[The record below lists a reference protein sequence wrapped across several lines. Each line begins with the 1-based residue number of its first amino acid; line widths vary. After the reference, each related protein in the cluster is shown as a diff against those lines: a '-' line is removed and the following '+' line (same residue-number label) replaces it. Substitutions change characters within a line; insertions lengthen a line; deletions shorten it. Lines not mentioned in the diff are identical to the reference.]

1 MVTSVSKLRVK
12 VLTME
17 NLSYQKFSQINL
29 NDPFFSTLKAD
40 YVEFPDWFTKK
51 AREDESAYVLYNR
64 HGVIE
69 GFMYLKIEVGEIT
82 DTNPPLPNATHLK
95 IGTFKF
101 DSAGTRRGERFI
113 KKVFDHAIEYKV
125 DDIYVTIFDKHEYL
139 IILMQRYGFN
149 IIATK
154 ETANGNEN
162 VLFRKMSSVTGDI
175 LHDYPKFE
183 TRGNSKYLMSIYPD
197 YHTRMLP
204 DSILNNESHDL
215 IQDVSHTNSI
225 HKIYLCAMEGTS
237 NFKPGDIIVTYRTTD
252 RQGPARYRSVIT
264 SVCVVE
270 EYKNIG
276 EFNTLECF
284 LRYAGSYSVFST
296 EELTHFYRT
305 KRYPHI
311 IRFTYNTAMTKR
323 VIRGRLIDEVGL
335 SDGPGSYWGVM
346 RLTDQQFHH
355 MLDLGELDASFIIN

>member
-1 MVTSVSKLRVK
+1 
-12 VLTME
+12 ME

-40 YVEFPDWFTKK
+40 YVEFPDWFAKK

>member
-1 MVTSVSKLRVK
+1 
-12 VLTME
+12 ME
-17 NLSYQKFSQINL
+17 NLFYQKFSQINL

-40 YVEFPDWFTKK
+40 YGEFSTWFAKK
-51 AREDESAYVLYNR
+51 ANEGESAYVLYNQQQS
-64 HGVIE
+64 IE
-69 GFMYLKIEVGEIT
+69 GFMYLKIEKGIVT
-82 DTNPPLPNATHLK
+82 DTNPPLRDATHLK

-139 IILMQRYGFN
+139 ITLLQRYGFD
-149 IIATK
+149 IIAKKQTP
-154 ETANGNEN
+154 NGIEN
-162 VLFRKMSSVTGDI
+162 VLFRDMATVTGEI
-175 LHDYPKFE
+175 IRDYPKFE
-183 TRGNSKYLMSIYPD
+183 TRGNKKYLMSIYPD

-225 HKIYLCAMEGTS
+225 HKIYLCAMEGTA
-237 NFKPGDIIVTYRTTD
+237 NFRPGDIIVTYRTSD
-252 RQGPARYRSVIT
+252 RPGAARYRSVIT

-270 EYKNIG
+270 EYRNIG
-276 EFNTLECF
+276 EFSTLASF
-284 LRYAGSYSVFST
+284 LQYAGSYSVFSVD
-296 EELTHFYRT
+296 ELTRFYRS

-346 RLTDQQFHH
+346 KLTDQQFKH
-355 MLDLGELDASFIIN
+355 MLDLGEVDASFIIN

>member
-1 MVTSVSKLRVK
+1 
-12 VLTME
+12 ME

-40 YVEFPDWFTKK
+40 YVEFPDWFAKK

-284 LRYAGSYSVFST
+284 LQYAGSYSVFST
-296 EELTHFYRT
+296 EELTRFYRT

>member
-1 MVTSVSKLRVK
+1 
-12 VLTME
+12 
-17 NLSYQKFSQINL
+17 
-29 NDPFFSTLKAD
+29 LKAD
-40 YVEFPDWFTKK
+40 YGEFSTWFAKK
-51 AREDESAYVLYNR
+51 ANEGESAYVLYNQQQS
-64 HGVIE
+64 IE
-69 GFMYLKIEVGEIT
+69 GFMYLKIEKGIVT
-82 DTNPPLPNATHLK
+82 DTNPPLRDATHLK

-139 IILMQRYGFN
+139 ITLLQRYGFD
-149 IIATK
+149 IIAKKQTL
-154 ETANGNEN
+154 NGIEN
-162 VLFRKMSSVTGDI
+162 VLFRDMATVTGEI
-175 LHDYPKFE
+175 IRDYPKFE
-183 TRGNSKYLMSIYPD
+183 TRGNNKYLMSIYPD

-225 HKIYLCAMEGTS
+225 HKIYLCAMEGTA
-237 NFKPGDIIVTYRTTD
+237 NFRPGDIIVTYRTSD

-270 EYKNIG
+270 EYRNIG
-276 EFNTLECF
+276 EFSTLASF
-284 LRYAGSYSVFST
+284 LQYAGSYSVFSVD
-296 EELTHFYRT
+296 ELTRFYRS

-346 RLTDQQFHH
+346 KLTDQQFKH
-355 MLDLGELDASFIIN
+355 MLDLGEVDASFIIN

>member
-1 MVTSVSKLRVK
+1 
-12 VLTME
+12 
-17 NLSYQKFSQINL
+17 
-29 NDPFFSTLKAD
+29 TLKAD
-40 YVEFPDWFTKK
+40 YGEFSTWFAKK
-51 AREDESAYVLYNR
+51 ANEGESAYVLYNQQQS
-64 HGVIE
+64 IE
-69 GFMYLKIEVGEIT
+69 GFMYLKIEKGIVT
-82 DTNPPLPNATHLK
+82 DTNPPLRDATHLK

-139 IILMQRYGFN
+139 ITLLQRYGFD
-149 IIATK
+149 IIAKKQTP
-154 ETANGNEN
+154 NGIEN
-162 VLFRKMSSVTGDI
+162 VLFRDMATVTGEI
-175 LHDYPKFE
+175 IRDYPKFE
-183 TRGNSKYLMSIYPD
+183 TRGNNKYLMSIYPD

-225 HKIYLCAMEGTS
+225 HKIYLCAMEGTA
-237 NFKPGDIIVTYRTTD
+237 NFRPGDIIVTYRTSD
-252 RQGPARYRSVIT
+252 RPGAARYRSVIT

-270 EYKNIG
+270 EYRNIG
-276 EFNTLECF
+276 EFSTLASF
-284 LRYAGSYSVFST
+284 LQYAGSYSVFSVD
-296 EELTHFYRT
+296 ELTRFYRS

-346 RLTDQQFHH
+346 KLTDQQFKH
-355 MLDLGELDASFIIN
+355 MLDLGEVDASFIIN

>member
-1 MVTSVSKLRVK
+1 
-12 VLTME
+12 ME

-40 YVEFPDWFTKK
+40 YVEFPDWFAKK

-113 KKVFDHAIEYKV
+113 KKVFDHAIEYKA

-276 EFNTLECF
+276 EFNTLESF
-284 LRYAGSYSVFST
+284 LQYAGSYSVFST
-296 EELTHFYRT
+296 EELTRFYRT

>member
-1 MVTSVSKLRVK
+1 
-12 VLTME
+12 ME
-17 NLSYQKFSQINL
+17 NLFYQKFSQINL

-40 YVEFPDWFTKK
+40 YGEFSTWFAKK
-51 AREDESAYVLYNR
+51 ANEGESAYVLYNQQQS
-64 HGVIE
+64 IE
-69 GFMYLKIEVGEIT
+69 GFMYLKIEKGIVT
-82 DTNPPLPNATHLK
+82 DTNPPLRDATHLK

-139 IILMQRYGFN
+139 ITLLQRYGFD
-149 IIATK
+149 IIAKKQTP
-154 ETANGNEN
+154 NGIEN
-162 VLFRKMSSVTGDI
+162 VLFRDMATVTGEI
-175 LHDYPKFE
+175 IRDYPKFE
-183 TRGNSKYLMSIYPD
+183 TRGNNKYLMSIYPD

-225 HKIYLCAMEGTS
+225 HKIYLCAMEGTA
-237 NFKPGDIIVTYRTTD
+237 NFRPGDIIVTYRTSD
-252 RQGPARYRSVIT
+252 RPGAARYRSVIT

-270 EYKNIG
+270 EYRNIG
-276 EFNTLECF
+276 EFSTLASF
-284 LRYAGSYSVFST
+284 LQYAGSYSVFSVD
-296 EELTHFYRT
+296 ELTRFYRS

-346 RLTDQQFHH
+346 KLTDQQFKH
-355 MLDLGELDASFIIN
+355 MLDLGEVDASFIIN